1 MMKKENDMNEYNLE
15 LDPEFRKESMY
26 MQLGR
31 IVDSESARSVVPA
44 KKFNPVEHV
53 ITEEGTKFKVSA
65 KEAQFMRE
73 MIVKVPTVPR
83 ADLLKKIQ
91 TKNGFKE
98 FKEAIKQFMKGMK

>member
-1 MMKKENDMNEYNLE
+1 MEIVMNDFSVQ
-15 LDPEFRKESMY
+15 LDPEFTKESMY

-44 KKFNPVEHV
+44 NKFKPVEFV
-53 ITEEGTKFKVSA
+53 TTDDGVRFKVSA

-83 ADLLKKIQ
+83 ADLLKQIQ
-91 TKNGFKE
+91 KQEGFKE
-98 FKEAIKQFMKGMK
+98 FRQVMKILSKGQKNDN

>member
-1 MMKKENDMNEYNLE
+1 MNEYNLE

-44 KKFNPVEHV
+44 HKFNPVEYV
-53 ITEEGTKFKVSA
+53 TTEEGTKFKVSP
-65 KEAQFMRE
+65 KEAQLMRE

-83 ADLLKKIQ
+83 ADLLKQIQ
-91 TKNGFKE
+91 TRNGFKE
-98 FKEAIKQFMKGMK
+98 FREAIKYFMKGKKA